1 MKRSIRE
8 AFLLLIGRKAGVRE
22 YEIMPTWFR
31 VVAYIIMPERLKWAC
46 EQRGYSPMTDVYT
59 FRGVKV
65 SRQYLVMLTKPT
77 PEGVWFRSA
86 KVEGGTVTM
95 EMRIFNDEQAANAL
109 GCATTQGNTRN
120 AR

>member
-8 AFLLLIGRKAGVRE
+8 SFLLWIGRKAGVGE
-22 YEIMPTWFR
+22 YEVMPTWLR
-31 VVAYIIMPERLKWAC
+31 VVAYIIMPERLKWAW
-46 EQRGYSPMTDVYT
+46 EQRGYNPVTDVYT
-59 FRGVKV
+59 FSGGKV
-65 SRQYLVMLTKPT
+65 SRRFLVMLTRQT

-86 KVEGGTVTM
+86 ELESGIITI
-95 EMRIFNDEQAANAL
+95 EMRIFHDEQAPNAL

>member
-1 MKRSIRE
+1 M
-8 AFLLLIGRKAGVRE
+8 LWIGSKAGVGE
-22 YEIMPTWFR
+22 YEVMPTWLR
-31 VVAYIIMPERLKWAC
+31 VVAYIIMPERLQWAW
-46 EQRGYSPMTDVYT
+46 EQRGYNPMTDVYT

-65 SRQYLVMLTKPT
+65 SRQYLVRMTQPT

-86 KVEGGTVTM
+86 KVEGGIVTM
-95 EMRIFNDEQAANAL
+95 EMRIFHDEQAANAL

>member
-8 AFLLLIGRKAGVRE
+8 AFLLWIGRKAGVGE
-22 YEIMPTWFR
+22 YEVMPTWLR
-31 VVAYIIMPERLKWAC
+31 VVAYIIMPERLQWAW
-46 EQRGYSPMTDVYT
+46 EMRGYNPMTDVYT

-65 SRQYLVMLTKPT
+65 SSRLLVMLTKPT

-86 KVEGGTVTM
+86 KVEGGIVTM
-95 EMRIFNDEQAANAL
+95 EMRIFHDEQAENAI
-109 GCATTQGNTRN
+109 GCATTQGDTRN